1 MTFLVGRP
9 VTGYDGEG
17 PNTVLGGGEMVEV
30 DVALAADRGL
40 YKPAA
45 LRREEI

>member
-9 VTGYDGEG
+9 VMGYDGEG
-17 PNTVLGGGEMVEV
+17 LNTVLGDGEMVGA
-30 DVALAADRGL
+30 DVILAADRGL